1 MEAERSKHAIARIE
15 AALARIEAAPMKS
28 TASSAPSNGGGAE
41 LAALTGKHVR
51 LRDAVQASL
60 EQLDQLI
67 EGAQG

>member
-1 MEAERSKHAIARIE
+1 MTF
-15 AALARIEAAPMKS
+15 AAS
-28 TASSAPSNGGGAE
+28 DGGAE
-41 LAALTGKHVR
+41 LAALSAKHAQ

>member
-15 AALARIEAAPMKS
+15 AALARIEAAPVTS
-28 TASSAPSNGGGAE
+28 AASDGGAE
-41 LAALTGKHVR
+41 LAALSAKHAQ